1 MSISAVNLARV
12 SLNLRTQNL
21 LQALQRTQLG
31 LYGVQNQLSTG
42 LRFTQPSQDPVGATH
57 ALTLQ
62 RRLGQIQQVKTNL
75 GQVEAVANE
84 ADSAMQD
91 ALSLATE
98 AHTLAIQSV
107 GDTLSPEERRAL
119 VPVVDA
125 QLSQMVTLANRRH
138 LNTYLFSGQET
149 GAPFTLDL
157 GGVVYNGN
165 GNPQSALVD
174 TDGTQEAFTV
184 PGVDFFGA
192 GATTVL
198 GTVDLDPALTLDT
211 RIVDL
216 DGAQGRGVELGRI
229 RLSRPSGDVDV
240 DLRGSAT
247 VGDLVDKLNA
257 GLPADLRASLGARGI
272 TIRSVGGTG
281 QQVIVREVEGGRTA
295 GDLGLLG
302 TFTDARDGDPLQPR
316 LTTRTPLSA
325 LGGGLGLDLSGG
337 LVIRNGGQ
345 SATIALDD
353 AQTMEEVL
361 QRINSAGVGAW
372 ARIADDGQH
381 LEIRSRVAGTNFSIE
396 ENGGQAATALGLRT
410 LCAGTKLSALN
421 GGQGVATVTGGD
433 LRVTTSDGTVI
444 DVSLA
449 GATTLQGVLDRINAA
464 GGNALQATLADQGN
478 GLVLTD
484 TTLGAGTFTVAALND
499 SPAVHDL
506 GLDGAVAGS
515 VLTGRDVNLQR
526 ADSPF
531 TALLELRDAL
541 QRDDGTTLVVAGER
555 LDRVLKQMQ
564 VVQGRMA
571 SQARSLADRSTRV
584 DAEADGTKSLIS
596 DVQDV
601 DFTEAAVR
609 FQQLQTAL
617 QANLSVAA
625 RVTNMSV
632 LDYLPL

>member
-12 SLNLRTQNL
+12 SLNLRTQNM
-21 LQALQRTQLG
+21 LQALRRNQVG
-31 LYGVQNQLSTG
+31 LYDVQNQLATG
-42 LRFTQPSQDPVGATH
+42 LRFTQPSQDPVGARH
-57 ALTLQ
+57 SLGLQ
-62 RRLGQIQQVKTNL
+62 RRLGQIHQVKTNL
-75 GQVEAVANE
+75 GQVEAVANQ
-84 ADSAMQD
+84 ADAAMQD

-98 AHTLAIQSV
+98 AHTLAIQSI
-107 GDTLSPEERRAL
+107 GDTLSPEERQAL
-119 VPVVDA
+119 TPVVDA
-125 QLSQMVTLANRRH
+125 LLSQMVALANRRH

-149 GAPFTLDL
+149 TAPFELGL

-174 TDGTQEAFTV
+174 TDGTQESFTV

-216 DGAQGRGVELGRI
+216 DGALGRGVELGRI
-229 RLSRPSGDVDV
+229 RLSRQSGDVDI
-240 DLRGSAT
+240 DLTGSAT

-272 TIRSVGGTG
+272 TIRSVGETG
-281 QQVIVREVEGGRTA
+281 QQVIVREVEGGRMA
-295 GDLGLLG
+295 ADLGLLG
-302 TFTDARDGDPLQPR
+302 AFTDARDGDPLQPR

-325 LGGGLGLDLSGG
+325 LGGGVGLDLSGG

-345 SATIALDD
+345 SATISLDD
-353 AQTMEEVL
+353 AQTIEEVL

-396 ENGGQAATALGLRT
+396 ENGGQAATVLGVRT
-410 LCAGTKLSALN
+410 LYAGTRLSDLN
-421 GGQGVATVTGGD
+421 GRRGVETVAGGD
-433 LRVTTSDGTVI
+433 LRITTSDGTVI

-449 GATTLQGVLDRINAA
+449 GAATLQDVLDRLNAA
-464 GGNALQATLADQGN
+464 GGNALQATLAAQGN

-484 TTLGAGTFTVAALND
+484 TTFGPGAFTVAALSD
-499 SPAVHDL
+499 SPALHDL
-506 GLDGAVAGS
+506 GLDEAVAGQ
-515 VLTGRDVNLQR
+515 VLTGRDVNPQR

-531 TALLELRDAL
+531 TALFELREAL
-541 QRDDGTTLVVAGER
+541 QRDDRTTLTIAGER

-571 SQARSLADRSTRV
+571 SQAKALADRTTRV
-584 DAEADGTKSLIS
+584 DAEADATKTLIS

-601 DFTEAAVR
+601 DFTAAAVR
-609 FQQLQTAL
+609 FQQLQMAL
-617 QANLSVAA
+617 QANLSIAA
-625 RVTNMSV
+625 RVTSMSV
-632 LDYLPL
+632 LDYLR